1 MNRILFSTMI
11 AAAFSIVSIAPVF
24 AANEGVGCGL
34 GAMVFEGKPETVAF
48 QMLAS
53 TTNGTFGNQSF
64 GITSGTLG
72 CTNDGIVKN
81 DEKVDVFASVN
92 LENLKQDMAQGK
104 GEYLASFATLL
115 GVSNDHQPEFFALT
129 QDKYSSLY
137 ASAETT
143 STEMLV
149 ALNQELSSS
158 PAFSGVVVR

>member
-1 MNRILFSTMI
+1 MIRILLSAVI
-11 AAAFSIVSIAPVF
+11 AVAFTVVSISSVF
-24 AANEGVGCGL
+24 AENSGVGCGL
-34 GAMVFEGKPETVAF
+34 GAMVFEGKKETVVF

-72 CTNDGIVKN
+72 CTNDGIVMN
-81 DEKVDVFASVN
+81 DEKVGVFASVN
-92 LENLKQDMAQGK
+92 LENLKQDMAQGE
-104 GEYLASFATLL
+104 GEHLTSFATLL
-115 GVSNDHQPEFFALT
+115 GVSNAHQPGFFALT
-129 QDKYSSLY
+129 QDKYSSLF

-158 PAFSGVVVR
+158 PEFSGVAIR